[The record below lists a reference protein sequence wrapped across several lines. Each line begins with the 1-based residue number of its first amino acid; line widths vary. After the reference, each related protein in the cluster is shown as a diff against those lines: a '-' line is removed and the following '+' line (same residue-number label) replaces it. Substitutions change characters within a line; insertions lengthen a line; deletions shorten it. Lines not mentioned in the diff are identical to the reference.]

1 MRRVRVTEHSSLAGR
16 RPNFITCSESAASR
30 AGFSSESADVL
41 ECTPINCTRSRASH
55 VGPIRKRIKL
65 DDAVVDIKRAHQQMI
80 NCCKASNVQQLRS
93 LRNITIWLH
102 KFNSGTTKKT
112 EGTTPDV
119 VTTVSHRK
127 PRNTMMEVSSIA
139 DISSPSSASA
149 ATTSITD
156 TSDEG
161 DEPERNLNSK
171 FNNGIA
177 LERKRR
183 SPEQMPPSGPQLGH
197 SRRTCMGEPSDG
209 LHVDTMAMGQRWYN
223 NVCNTR
229 FETKYG
235 VMTETID
242 MNRSR

>member
-41 ECTPINCTRSRASH
+41 ECTPINCTRSRASQ
-55 VGPIRKRIKL
+55 VGPIRNESSSTTLLWTSSART
-65 DDAVVDIKRAHQQMI
+65 QQMI

-102 KFNSGTTKKT
+102 KFNRGTTKNT

-119 VTTVSHRK
+119 VTAVSHRK
-127 PRNTMMEVSSIA
+127 PRNTMMQVSSIA

-149 ATTSITD
+149 ATTSTTD

-161 DEPERNLNSK
+161 DEPEKNLNSK

-197 SRRTCMGEPSDG
+197 SRRTCAWVGHQTACTLTPWRWVSAGTTIFATPASRPSMGS
-209 LHVDTMAMGQRWYN
+209 
-223 NVCNTR
+223 
-229 FETKYG
+229 
-235 VMTETID
+235 
-242 MNRSR
+242 